1 VGDREP
7 VVADRTGDAGDEAF
21 MKRGVIAT
29 IIVVAIAAIVFF
41 SIRGRGGSGEKVYA
55 EPATA
60 RKIEAVVTAP
70 GEIDPKFKVNIS
82 AHVIGKIE
90 HLNFNEGDNVRRGQ
104 VLLELERPSYV
115 AQRDRMRAELENH
128 RIEVIRAKAAL
139 DTAQLAYNR
148 AVKLRQEGIQAQEL
162 YDKARL
168 DLDNARA
175 GYDSA
180 KQGVQQGNAS
190 IVQAETDLSYTTITS
205 PTDGKVVQLNARE
218 GEVVIPGTMNNPG
231 SVIAV
236 IADMSQILVEAEV
249 GETEVVG
256 IHPGLAAKVH
266 VDAVPDKDY
275 AGHVSEI
282 GASAAVRAGAGNGIR
297 YFKVKVAIDN
307 PDERLRPGM
316 SAQVSIVTQTAG
328 DALSVPIQSVVDR
341 VPGAKTDEENADE
354 SVPKKKYVFLVQN
367 GKVKMVEVTP
377 GISDATHVAVSGIRQ
392 GDPVVTGPFRILKKL
407 KDGDSVEV
415 TREDKKSSAGKPAK
429 KDQS

>member
-1 VGDREP
+1 
-7 VVADRTGDAGDEAF
+7 
-21 MKRGVIAT
+21 MKRGVIAAA
-29 IIVVAIAAIVFF
+29 IVVLIALIVFF
-41 SIRGRGGSGEKVYA
+41 SVRGKGGSGEKVYA
-55 EPATA
+55 EAATP
-60 RKIEAVVTAP
+60 RKIESVVTAP
-70 GEIDPKFKVNIS
+70 GEVNPKFKVNIS
-82 AHVIGKIE
+82 AHVIGKID
-90 HLNFNEGDNVRRGQ
+90 HLDFNEGDSVRRGQ
-104 VLLELERPSYV
+104 KLLELERLSYV
-115 AQRDRMRAELENH
+115 AQRDRMRAELQNR

-148 AVKLRQEGIQAQEL
+148 TMKLRQEGIQAQEL

-180 KQGVQQGNAS
+180 RQGVEQGNAS
-190 IVQAETDLSYTTITS
+190 LVQAENDLSYTTITS

-256 IHPGLAAKVH
+256 IHMGLAAKVH
-266 VDAVPDKDY
+266 VDAVPEKEY

-282 GASAAVRAGAGNGIR
+282 GASAAVHAGAGSGIR

-316 SAQVSIVTQTAG
+316 SAQVSIVTETAG
-328 DALSVPIQSVVDR
+328 NALSVPIQSVVDR
-341 VPGAKTDEENADE
+341 VPGAKSEDENADE
-354 SVPKKKYVFLVQN
+354 SVPKKKYVFVVQN
-367 GKVKMVEVTP
+367 GKVKMTEVTP

-392 GDPVVTGPFRILKKL
+392 GDLVVTGPFRLLKKL

-415 TREDKKSSAGKPAK
+415 TKEEKKTKP
-429 KDQS
+429 